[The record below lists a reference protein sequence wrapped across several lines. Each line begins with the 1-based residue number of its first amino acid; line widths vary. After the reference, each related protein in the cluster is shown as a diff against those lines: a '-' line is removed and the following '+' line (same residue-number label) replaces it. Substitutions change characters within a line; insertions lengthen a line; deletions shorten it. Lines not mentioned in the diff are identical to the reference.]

1 MTSQLPVRRNRRG
14 RRRVSA
20 LAALAAA
27 SAVIVGCN
35 DQPTTVPVSP
45 IVASHPAA
53 PSPAPLL
60 APTFSSVPVPQPP
73 ATSSAP
79 APVTQAPAPVPQAPA
94 PLVTTV
100 APPAA
105 HAPDTGSSCGADSY
119 VNVDGNCVHRPT
131 TAATAPAGA
140 TAQCV
145 DGTYSFSQHR
155 QGTCSHHGGVATWL

>member
-1 MTSQLPVRRNRRG
+1 METVMTSQLSVQRNRRV

-27 SAVIVGCN
+27 SAVLVGCN
-35 DQPTTVPVSP
+35 DQPATVPVSP
-45 IVASHPAA
+45 IVASHSAA

-60 APTFSSVPVPQPP
+60 APTFSSVPVPQPT

-79 APVTQAPAPVPQAPA
+79 APATQAPA